1 MFESAENTRNK
12 LKDIIRSAAL
22 RGNVLLIDEAQ
33 TMFQVDERNKGG
45 GIAPLSEGSRAAFET
60 IVSSIPGDGSSAY
73 VLILAG

>member
-1 MFESAENTRNK
+1 MSESAELTRNA

-22 RGNVLLIDEAQ
+22 SGRVLFIDEAH

-45 GIAPLSEGSRAAFET
+45 GVPPLNDGSRAAFET